1 MPAIKVEQDI
11 LCAHCG
17 EVCRRDTVCEGDLAF
32 CCRGCL
38 TVFHLL
44 RDNNLESF
52 YQIHG
57 ATGLSLQGRETVGK
71 FEFLDDDSVRQK
83 LLDFTDGTTSRV
95 TFHIPQMFCSSCI
108 WLLENLHRLNAAIF
122 EARVNF
128 PKRTLAVTFRENE
141 LSLRGLTEL
150 LARLG
155 YTPKITLQTIEK
167 QSFVRDNRRLILQ
180 TGIAG
185 FAFANIMLFSF
196 PDYLAG
202 GMGVGAQYQ
211 QYFGFLS
218 LLLALP
224 VFFYSSV
231 DFFRAAYQSLRVRQ
245 VHLDL
250 PLSIGIIALFLRS
263 LYEVVTQ
270 NGTGYFDSFTG
281 LVFFL
286 LIGRVFQSKTFQTLS
301 FDRDYKSYFPLSVT
315 VKTKSGERQLVL
327 SKLKLGDVV
336 VTRNGELIVADS
348 ILRTRVVSVDY
359 SFVTGESR
367 PVIKN
372 AGDVLYAGGRVI
384 GAPAE
389 MEVIKDVSQGYLVSL
404 WSSNKFAGRHA
415 GRASRISQ
423 KVGTRFTVAVIAVSL
438 ATFGY
443 WLRFGLD
450 GAITNTTAV
459 LIVACPCALALSIP
473 FTFGTVMQIFGRRGL
488 FLREPNVVENL
499 AQIDAVVF
507 DKTGTLT
514 STSETTMQFVG
525 DELTGTRKAML
536 KGLALASTHPLSRRI
551 AQWASGTEA
560 IEPESVGE
568 FPGQGVV
575 GRFDAGEMRLG
586 SNRWV
591 TGDDSSTDQST
602 TTVALALNGARL
614 GHFEFG
620 GGFRESSAEI
630 VPMLRERYEVSLI
643 SGDNASQAGEF
654 VTMFGGGE
662 NLRFKQSPHDKLNY
676 VDSLKSAGKRVL
688 MVGDG
693 LNDSGALAA
702 ADVGVALTEDI
713 ATFSPASDAI
723 LSAGHFGELPRYLD
737 LSRRALRIVQI
748 SFVISLLYNIAGGY
762 FAVSGQLSPLIAAIL
777 MPVSSVSVVG
787 FAVVMTR
794 LSARRLGLS

>member
-1 MPAIKVEQDI
+1 MPAIKVEQEI

-17 EVCRRDTVCEGDLAF
+17 EVCRRDSVTEGELSF

-38 TVFHLL
+38 TVYHLL
-44 RDNNLESF
+44 RDNNLDSF

-57 ATGLSLQGRETVGK
+57 ATGISLKGKESSGR

-95 TFHIPQMFCSSCI
+95 TFHVPQVYCSSCI
-108 WLLENLHRLNAAIF
+108 WLLENLHRLNSAIT
-122 EARVNF
+122 ESRVNF
-128 PKRTLAVTFRENE
+128 PKRTLAVTFRERE

-150 LARLG
+150 LAQLG

-167 QSFVRDNRRLILQ
+167 RSFVQDNKRLILQ

-202 GMGVGAQYQ
+202 ETGVGAQYQ
-211 QYFGFLS
+211 WYFGFLS

-224 VFFYSSV
+224 VFFYSAV
-231 DFFRAAYQSLRVRQ
+231 DFFRAAYQGLRVKQ
-245 VHLDL
+245 IHLDL
-250 PLSIGIIALFLRS
+250 PLSIGIVALFARS
-263 LYEVVTQ
+263 SYEVVTQ
-270 NGTGYFDSFTG
+270 TGTGYFDSFTG

-315 VKTKSGERQLVL
+315 VKTKTGERQIVL
-327 SKLKLGDVV
+327 SKLQVGDVV
-336 VTRNGELIVADS
+336 VVRNGELIVADA
-348 ILRTRVVSVDY
+348 ILRTREVSIDY

-367 PVIKN
+367 AVDKA
-372 AGDVLYAGGRVI
+372 AGDTLYAGGRIV

-389 MEVIKDVSQGYLVSL
+389 MEVIKEVSQGYLVSL
-404 WSSNKFAGRHA
+404 WSSKKFAHRREGTA
-415 GRASRISQ
+415 TKISQ
-423 KVGTRFTVAVIAVSL
+423 TVGARFTMAVIALSL
-438 ATFGY
+438 ATFVY

-473 FTFGTVMQIFGRRGL
+473 FTFGTVMQILGRRGF
-488 FLREPNVVENL
+488 FLREPNIVENV
-499 AQIDAVVF
+499 AQVDTVVF

-514 STSETTMQFVG
+514 STAEATACYDGT
-525 DELTGTRKAML
+525 ELSGHQVAML
-536 KGLALASTHPLSRRI
+536 KGLALASTHPSSRRI
-551 AQWASGTEA
+551 VTWANSIDA
-560 IEPESVGE
+560 IKPHRVQEL
-568 FPGQGVV
+568 PGQGIIGEFEDGELKIGSSRWAINKEGAGETVAV
-575 GRFDAGEMRLG
+575 LNGELLGRFKF
-586 SNRWV
+586 
-591 TGDDSSTDQST
+591 
-602 TTVALALNGARL
+602 
-614 GHFEFG
+614 H
-620 GGFRESSAEI
+620 GGFREAASEMI
-630 VPMLRERYEVSLI
+630 PTLRQRFDVSLI
-643 SGDNASQAGEF
+643 SGDNARQSAEF
-654 VTMFGGGE
+654 AAMFGGRG
-662 NLRFKQSPHDKLNY
+662 NLRFEQSPHDKLGY
-676 VDSLKSAGKRVL
+676 VDGLKSAGRRVL

-702 ADVGVALTEDI
+702 ADVGIALTEDI
-713 ATFSPASDAI
+713 AAFSPASDAI
-723 LSAGHFGELPRYLD
+723 LSADRLGELPRYLE

-748 SFVISLLYNIAGGY
+748 SFVISLIYNIVGAY
-762 FAVSGQLSPLIAAIL
+762 FAVTGQLSPLIAAIL

-794 LSARRLGLS
+794 LSARQLGLK

>member
-1 MPAIKVEQDI
+1 MPAIKVEEDL

-17 EVCRRDTVCEGDLAF
+17 EGCRRDSVSEGDLAF

-38 TVFHLL
+38 TVYYLL
-44 RDNNLESF
+44 RDNNLDSF

-57 ATGLSLQGRETVGK
+57 ATGISLKGKDNAAK
-71 FEFLDDDSVRQK
+71 FEFLEDDSVRQK

-108 WLLENLHRLNAAIF
+108 WLLENLHRLNAAVL

-128 PKRTLAVTFRENE
+128 PRRTVAVTYREGE

-150 LARLG
+150 LAQLG

-167 QSFVRDNRRLILQ
+167 RSFVRDNKRLILQ

-202 GMGVGAQYQ
+202 EMGVGAQYQ

-224 VFFYSSV
+224 VFFYSAV
-231 DFFRAAYQSLRVRQ
+231 DFFRAAFQGLRVKQ

-250 PLSIGIIALFLRS
+250 PLSIGIVALFVRS
-263 LYEVVTQ
+263 LYEVATQ
-270 NGTGYFDSFTG
+270 SGTGYFDSFTG

-286 LIGRVFQSKTFQTLS
+286 LIGRVFQSKTFQSLS

-327 SKLKLGDVV
+327 SRLKPGDVV
-336 VTRNGELIVADS
+336 VARNGELIVADS
-348 ILRTRVVSVDY
+348 VLRSREVSIDY

-367 PVIKN
+367 PVCRS
-372 AGDVLYAGGRVI
+372 AGEMLYAGGRIV

-389 MEVIKDVSQGYLVSL
+389 MEVVKDVSQGYLVSL
-404 WSSNKFAGRHA
+404 WSSSKFAQRREGTA
-415 GRASRISQ
+415 TRISQ
-423 KVGTRFTVAVIAVSL
+423 KVGGRFTVAVIALSL

-443 WLRFGLD
+443 WFRFGFD
-450 GAITNTTAV
+450 AAITNTTAV
-459 LIVACPCALALSIP
+459 LIVACPCALSLSIP
-473 FTFGTVMQIFGRRGL
+473 FTFGTVMQVLGRRGF
-488 FLREPNVVENL
+488 FLREPNIVENL
-499 AQIDAVVF
+499 AQVDAVVF

-514 STSETTMQFVG
+514 STTEATMRFVG
-525 DELTGTRKAML
+525 EGMSAKQMAML

-551 AQWASGTEA
+551 AQWASG
-560 IEPESVGE
+560 IEEEVPERVQE
-568 FPGQGVV
+568 IPGKGIS
-575 GRFDAGEMRLG
+575 GRFVAGEMRLG
-586 SNRWV
+586 SSRWAAEDG
-591 TGDDSSTDQST
+591 TISESG
-602 TTVALALNGARL
+602 TVVVLDGSVL
-614 GHFEFG
+614 GRFEFG

-630 VPMLRERYEVSLI
+630 VPTLRERYEVSLV
-643 SGDNASQAGEF
+643 SGDNASQSGEF
-654 VTMFGGGE
+654 VTMFGGEE
-662 NLRFKQSPHDKLNY
+662 NLHFDQSPHDKLNY
-676 VDSLKSAGKRVL
+676 VDGLKSAGKRVL

-723 LSAGHFGELPRYLD
+723 LSAEHFGELPRYLN

-748 SFVISLLYNIAGGY
+748 SFVISLIYNVVGGY

-787 FAVVMTR
+787 FAVAMTR
-794 LSARRLGLS
+794 LSARQLELK